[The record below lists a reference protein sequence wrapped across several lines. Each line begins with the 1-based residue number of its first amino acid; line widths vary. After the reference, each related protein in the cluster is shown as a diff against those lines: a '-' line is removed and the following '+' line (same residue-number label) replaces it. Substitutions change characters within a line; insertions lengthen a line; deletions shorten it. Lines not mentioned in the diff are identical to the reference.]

1 MTQATE
7 NTQDELTRRHN
18 AARMVVV
25 GFILLTLVLLL
36 IAFAAHEKLYRPM
49 GSPWLPGA
57 LRIAILFFGLG
68 AITLR
73 RTRFAA
79 MRLQDIAGVRGISA
93 LLKTLQGTTVQV
105 AMLALAIAL
114 MGFIGTMLTDL
125 PNNAYEMLR
134 AGLVAIALLLYC
146 YPRRSAWQ
154 RVVHGITETG
164 SADDDDAPTAKGT
177 AA

>member
-1 MTQATE
+1 MTQVTE
-7 NTQDELTRRHN
+7 NSQDELIRRHRSASLIV
-18 AARMVVV
+18 AA
-25 GFILLTLVLLL
+25 FIVLTLVLVVV
-36 IAFAAHEKLYRPM
+36 AFVWHDALYKPF
-49 GSPWLPGA
+49 GSPAFPGA

-68 AITLR
+68 AIALR

-114 MGFIGTMLTDL
+114 MGFIGTIMTG
-125 PNNAYEMLR
+125 NEYEMLR
-134 AGLVAIALLLYC
+134 AGLVALAVLLYC

-154 RVVHGITETG
+154 RVVRGIEQTG
-164 SADDDDAPTAKGT
+164 DADAPPVKGSV
-177 AA
+177 A

>member
-7 NTQDELTRRHN
+7 NTQDELTRRHR
-18 AARMVVV
+18 AAVTVVV
-25 GFILLTLVLLL
+25 GFILLTLALIL
-36 IAFAAHEKLYRPM
+36 IAFAAHQKLYRPM
-49 GSPWLPGA
+49 GPPWLPGA
-57 LRIAILFFGLG
+57 LRIAILFLGLG

-79 MRLQDIAGVRGISA
+79 MRLQDIAGVRGLSG

-114 MGFIGTMLTDL
+114 IGFIGTMLTD
-125 PNNAYEMLR
+125 NEYEMLR
-134 AGLVAIALLLYC
+134 AGLVAIAVLLYC

-164 SADDDDAPTAKGT
+164 SADDEAPTAKGT
-177 AA
+177 VA

>member
-7 NTQDELTRRHN
+7 NAQDELVSRHR
-18 AARMVVV
+18 AASAVVV
-25 GFILLTLVLLL
+25 GFILLTLLLTG
-36 IAFAAHEKLYRPM
+36 IAFAAHEKLYRPV
-49 GSPWLPGA
+49 GPPWLPGA

-79 MRLQDIAGVRGISA
+79 MRLQDIAGLRGISG

-105 AMLALAIAL
+105 ALLVLAIAL
-114 MGFIGTMLTDL
+114 IGFIGTILT
-125 PNNAYEMLR
+125 NNEYEMLR
-134 AGLVAIALLLYC
+134 AGVVAVLLLLYC

-154 RVVHGITETG
+154 RVVHGISETG
-164 SADDDDAPTAKGT
+164 SANDAPPAKGT
-177 AA
+177 VA